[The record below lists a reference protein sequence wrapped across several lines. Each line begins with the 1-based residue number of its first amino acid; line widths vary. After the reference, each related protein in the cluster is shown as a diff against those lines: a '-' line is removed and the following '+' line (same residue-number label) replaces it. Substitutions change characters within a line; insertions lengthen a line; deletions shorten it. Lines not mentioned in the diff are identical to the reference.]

1 MAVGGVD
8 MAKQTNK
15 QKQYCHEEAELGE
28 KLNGESSQLRAE
40 FTELCVISYL
50 GKFKCRVKI
59 ARDEMSR
66 ALEDKNCGA
75 KESTSC
81 REGVTE

>member
-1 MAVGGVD
+1 MAVGGVE
-8 MAKQTNK
+8 MAKQKKK
-15 QKQYCHEEAELGE
+15 QTQYGHEEAELGE

-40 FTELCVISYL
+40 SQFTELCVISYL

-59 ARDEMSR
+59 ARDEISR

-75 KESTSC
+75 K
-81 REGVTE
+81 